1 MSPAAPAAE
10 IDRLLESRDFEGCLG
25 YLSRVS
31 GIDSALLYNHEGW
44 VMASGDESHEEAFI
58 EGPYLLS
65 QFQETL
71 RHFKNLGLG
80 PMEQSLV
87 MGGQKFFLVVNLDR
101 TGLFFLVVSGVR
113 GSYDLYKHRV
123 ERGVQALGA
132 LLRERGYLRG
142 G

>member
-1 MSPAAPAAE
+1 MSKATSTVD
-10 IDRLLESRDFEGCLG
+10 IDRLLESKDFDECLG
-25 YLSRVS
+25 FLSRIS
-31 GIDSALLYNHEGW
+31 GIDAALLYNHEGW
-44 VMASGDESHEEAFI
+44 VMAAGEETHEDTRIEA
-58 EGPYLLS
+58 PYLLN

-87 MGGQKFFLVVNLDR
+87 LGGQKFHLVVNLDR

-123 ERGVQALGA
+123 ERGVQALGD
-132 LLRERGYLRG
+132 LLRKRGYLRG